1 MAKITGPDKTTG
13 QQHSAAEYNAMKAS
27 INAVYDFLFTNGI
40 IGTIK
45 KEALPD
51 AILSVNQFEE
61 LPDGMI
67 GMRTDYLQS
76 LNLGGGTALPK
87 LIAPAPLIATAIS
100 VSQINLSWPAGQ
112 SATSYTLQRSI
123 NSNFSGAENIYVG
136 ALLAFS
142 NTGLAGNTQYYF
154 RLKSS
159 AQGYYDSDYTMAS
172 ATTQA
177 PGAITPAA
185 PTNFVVDDNANT
197 GAWTAN
203 PLYTSFADYEVSLD
217 GGSTL
222 IAATNPIN
230 VGDVNKAIGQVA
242 VRVKAASG
250 RNSSGWLTN
259 ATAYAKAPTQ
269 PYVVEKTYYVDFAN
283 QYGSYPDSPPPFWNV
298 FKPADNVL
306 QVANSFVSPTLI
318 DTNNGG
324 STIIIKNSG
333 AFGGST
339 ARISTEQDAAGNTG
353 VFGNE
358 AINTAWSISGSTNAK
373 LKISG
378 LLPDK
383 RYQLYFLMP
392 ATVVGLVR
400 GVSIAGTTKNKT
412 AATILGSFGL
422 SANGLND
429 PEWIVFNNIS
439 GTEVEAA
446 VSRVSGD
453 FGAFLATMVIEQ
465 SNVDKP
471 I

>member
-1 MAKITGPDKTTG
+1 MAKITGPDKITG

-27 INAVYDFLFTNGI
+27 INAVYDFLFTNGL

-51 AILSVNQFEE
+51 SVLSVNQFEE
-61 LPDGMI
+61 LPGGMI
-67 GMRTDYLQS
+67 GVRTDYLQS

-87 LIAPAPLIATAIS
+87 LIAPAPLTATAVS
-100 VSQINLSWPAGQ
+100 VSQINLTWPVGQ

-136 ALLAFS
+136 TLLAFS
-142 NTGLAGNTQYYF
+142 NTGLAGSTQYYF
-154 RLKSS
+154 RVKSS
-159 AQGYYDSDYTMAS
+159 AQGYYDSDYTVAS
-172 ATTQA
+172 ATTLA
-177 PGAITPAA
+177 LGATTPAA
-185 PTNFVVDDNANT
+185 PTNFIVDDSANT
-197 GAWTAN
+197 GAWTIN

-230 VGDVNKAIGQVA
+230 VGDVNKAIGQVG

-250 RNSSGWLTN
+250 RNTSEWLTN

-269 PYVVEKTYYVDFAN
+269 PYVVEKTYYVDFAS

-298 FKPADNVL
+298 FKPADSVL

-324 STIIIKNSG
+324 STLVIKNSG

-339 ARISTEQDAAGNTG
+339 ARISNEQDAAGNTG
-353 VFGNE
+353 VFSND
-358 AINTAWSISGSTNAK
+358 AINTGWSVSGGTNAK

-378 LLPDK
+378 LFPDK

-392 ATVVGLVR
+392 ATVVGSVR

-412 AATILGSFGL
+412 AVTILGGFGL

-439 GTEVEAA
+439 GSEVEAA

-453 FGAFLATMVIEQ
+453 FGAFLAAMVIEQ

-471 I
+471 V

>member
-1 MAKITGPDKTTG
+1 MAKITGPDKITG

-27 INAVYDFLFTNGI
+27 INAVYDFLFTNGL

-51 AILSVNQFEE
+51 SVLSVNQFEE
-61 LPDGMI
+61 LPGGMI
-67 GMRTDYLQS
+67 GVRTDYLQS

-87 LIAPAPLIATAIS
+87 LIAPAPLTATAVS
-100 VSQINLSWPAGQ
+100 VSQINLTWPVGQ

-136 ALLAFS
+136 TLLAFS
-142 NTGLAGNTQYYF
+142 NTGLAGSTQYYF
-154 RLKSS
+154 RVKSS
-159 AQGYYDSDYTMAS
+159 AQGYYDSDYTVAS

-185 PTNFVVDDNANT
+185 PTNFIVDDSANT
-197 GAWTAN
+197 GAWTIN

-230 VGDVNKAIGQVA
+230 VGDVNKAIGQVG

-250 RNSSGWLTN
+250 RNTSEWLTN

-269 PYVVEKTYYVDFAN
+269 PYVVEKTYYVDFAS

-298 FKPADNVL
+298 FKPADSVL

-324 STIIIKNSG
+324 STLVIKNSG

-339 ARISTEQDAAGNTG
+339 ARISNEQDAAGNTG
-353 VFGNE
+353 VFSND
-358 AINTAWSISGSTNAK
+358 AINTGWSVSGGTNAK

-378 LLPDK
+378 LFPDK

-392 ATVVGLVR
+392 ATVVGSVR

-412 AATILGSFGL
+412 AVTILGGFGL

-439 GTEVEAA
+439 GSEVEAA

-453 FGAFLATMVIEQ
+453 FGAFLAAMVIEQ

-471 I
+471 V